1 MSRRRW
7 HPPHIP
13 SPRERWAERVASR
26 ACERAGIPDEI
37 GDDPYAEIAWKAAV
51 ETVTRLLLRQRDDL
65 IPTARLG
72 PITAI
77 ELRARLHERAW
88 RTEVED
94 AVRRRVQEGID
105 DDADIPF

>member
-1 MSRRRW
+1 VSRRRW
-7 HPPHIP
+7 HPPHVP

-37 GDDPYAEIAWKAAV
+37 AGDEYPEIAWKGAV
-51 ETVTRLLLRQRDDL
+51 EAVARLLLRQRDDL

-77 ELRARLHERAW
+77 ELRERMHERAW
-88 RTEVED
+88 RDRVET
-94 AVRRRVQEGID
+94 AAREPLPTTYSEE
-105 DDADIPF
+105 DIPF